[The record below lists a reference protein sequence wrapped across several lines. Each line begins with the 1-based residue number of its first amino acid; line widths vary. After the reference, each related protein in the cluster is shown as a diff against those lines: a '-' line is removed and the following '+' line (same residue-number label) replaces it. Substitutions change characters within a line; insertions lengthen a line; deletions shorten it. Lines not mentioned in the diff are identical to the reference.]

1 MESICIAYTQKSL
14 CDFHWNWVKLM
25 DWFWGNWHLH
35 WGFNPQVGCISLC
48 IFFLWF
54 LLSVVYL
61 FLHTHIAY
69 FVKCTSKYF
78 MFPDAIFLDFSFDIY
93 KNFRSPLHLLI
104 PDIAICVF
112 FLFSLTSL
120 IFLIFLKNQDFVSL
134 TLTMVFVFVCFLPF
148 FCLFKNYLPRG

>member
-1 MESICIAYTQKSL
+1 MGSICIAHTQKSL

-25 DWFWGNWHLH
+25 DWFGESWGV
-35 WGFNPQVGCISLC
+35 NPQIGCISLC

-54 LLSVVYL
+54 LSSVVDL
-61 FLHTHIAY
+61 CFHTHIEY

-78 MFPDAIFLDFSFDIY
+78 MFPDAVFLDFSFDIY
-93 KNFRSPLHLLI
+93 RTFRSPLYLLI
-104 PDIAICVF
+104 PDIAIYVF
-112 FLFSLTSL
+112 SLFSFFSL

-148 FCLFKNYLPRG
+148 FCLFLYYLPRG